1 MKKILIILSLL
12 LLTGCTQESVLECV
26 KTEELDNYKTISKEL
41 ITFNNDNVLE
51 YDASIEVVLDKD
63 YIKYKSIFIK
73 EIENNFKKYNKMNG
87 VKFNSDET
95 NNGINMTINA
105 DVSKMDDKSIKELKL
120 AKKANI
126 DMTKQERE
134 KDGFKCK

>member
-1 MKKILIILSLL
+1 MKKLLITISLL

-73 EIENNFKKYNKMNG
+73 EIESNFKKYNKMNG
-87 VKFNSDET
+87 VKFNSNET

-105 DVSKMDDKSIKELKL
+105 DVNKMDDKSIKELKL

-126 DMTKQERE
+126 DITKQERE

>member
-1 MKKILIILSLL
+1 MKKTMLILSLL

-126 DMTKQERE
+126 DITKQERE

>member
-51 YDASIEVVLDKD
+51 YNASIEVVLDKD

-126 DMTKQERE
+126 DITKQERE

>member
-1 MKKILIILSLL
+1 MKRLLITISLL
-12 LLTGCTQESVLECV
+12 LLTGCTQESILECV
-26 KTEELDNYKTISKEL
+26 KTEELDNYKAISKEL

-73 EIENNFKKYNKMNG
+73 EIESNFKKYNKMNG
-87 VKFNSDET
+87 VKFNSNET

-126 DMTKQERE
+126 DITKQERE

>member
-1 MKKILIILSLL
+1 MLILSLL

-126 DMTKQERE
+126 DITKQERE

>member
-1 MKKILIILSLL
+1 MKKLLITISLL
-12 LLTGCTQESVLECV
+12 LLTGCTKESVLECV

-87 VKFNSDET
+87 VKFNSNET

-126 DMTKQERE
+126 DITKQERE